1 MIRILVID
9 DEPRWIDFVQKQ
21 FGAFEIVIACS
32 EEEAA
37 RRISENRFSL
47 VIASARWLNALENM
61 GNAYSQKYSDK
72 TVVVTVKPSIDE
84 ALQAY
89 NIGVLLYMPKSF
101 NPRAFLAQI
110 QEVMPART

>member
-9 DEPRWIDFVQKQ
+9 DEPRWIDFIQKQ
-21 FGAFEIVIACS
+21 FGAFEIVIARS

-37 RRISENRFSL
+37 CRIHENRFSL
-47 VIASARWLNALENM
+47 VIANARWLNALKGM
-61 GNAYSQKYSDK
+61 GKAFSQKYSDK

-89 NIGVLLYMPKSF
+89 QVGALYTPKSF
-101 NPRAFLAQI
+101 NPRHFLAQI
-110 QEVMPART
+110 REVMPASG